1 MTSRILERAK
11 TSGRT
16 DDNPESIKLRLDTYV
31 KETLPVVERFKQ
43 AGNCISVNAEQPRE
57 EVYKQLKE
65 KMDEEGIYP
74 PDPAEVLFVL
84 GGPGSG
90 KGT

>member
-1 MTSRILERAK
+1 MTARIMERAK
-11 TSGRT
+11 TSGRV
-16 DDNPESIKLRLDTYV
+16 DDNLESVNLRLDTYV
-31 KETLPVVERFKQ
+31 KETLPVVQRFKD
-43 AGNCISVNAEQPRE
+43 AGNCISVNAEQTKE
-57 EVYKQLKE
+57 EVYKERKE